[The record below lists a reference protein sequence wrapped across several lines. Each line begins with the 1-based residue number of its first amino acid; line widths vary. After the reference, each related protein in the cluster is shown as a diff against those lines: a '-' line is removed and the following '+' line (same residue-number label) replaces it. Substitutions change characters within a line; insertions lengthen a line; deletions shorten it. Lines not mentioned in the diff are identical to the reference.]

1 MQDTEYKTLLLLPTL
16 GLAMTDH
23 DEPFHDSTN
32 VVEAIPESDHPTAM
46 HAEALEQ
53 NTESNCEFVPGAGL
67 GTTDHTDPFHDST
80 NVALPPEL
88 PETPTAT
95 HESALGQDTEY
106 SKLLTPARFGLG
118 ITVAEFTVAPA
129 DIGMSNEAARAIEAT
144 TASRRSRTFR
154 RDISNSTGNQH
165 RREIR

>member
-1 MQDTEYKTLLLLPTL
+1 MSRPLPRSGL
-16 GLAMTDH
+16 GATDH

-53 NTESNCEFVPGAGL
+53 KTESNCEFVPRAGL
-67 GTTDHTDPFHDST
+67 GTTDHAVPFHDST

-95 HESALGQDTEY
+95 HESALGQDTEN

-118 ITVAEFTVAPA
+118 TIVAEFTAAPA
-129 DIGMSNEAARAIEAT
+129 DIGMSKEAARAIEAT
-144 TASRRSRTFR
+144 TAKLGRRFFK
-154 RDISNSTGNQH
+154 RDISNSTREQH
-165 RREIR
+165 KQNYDRM